1 MTKLLITSWYT
12 HLSKRIGLLNLA
24 FPKESSSSLGY
35 LLTNDQDKIGREF
48 YKINFENTDS
58 TLSIPEHGG
67 LLFPQQQSR
76 ASPDGMPLA
85 DSEAKRRPRVLKV
98 NSDPTT
104 WTLLLN

>member
-48 YKINFENTDS
+48 YKINFKTQ
-58 TLSIPEHGG
+58 IPPCPF
-67 LLFPQQQSR
+67 LNMVDFSFPNNNLEPAQM
-76 ASPDGMPLA
+76 ACL
-85 DSEAKRRPRVLKV
+85 
-98 NSDPTT
+98 
-104 WTLLLN
+104 